1 MPVEPTDPASQP
13 ERRQAFMQALTT
25 EHFTLQTARA
35 VAVNE
40 GNGRTALY
48 IGALS
53 STLVALALVA
63 QRSPLGQ
70 GFYAVALTV
79 LPAVLFL
86 GLVTYVR
93 VLQSSIE
100 DILYARAI
108 NRIRHY
114 YTEIDP
120 SRAHYFLLSGR
131 DDVRG
136 ALANMCIRDSWTQF
150 LFTMPSAVAVINALL
165 AGVTVALGLV
175 TAAGTPLPATVLSG
189 MASGTT
195 VLALHLGYQV
205 RRFAT
210 MKAKVA
216 AVFPSAGPALVGG
229 RRPSEG
235 EEDGGPLPLEVDVQ
249 VVAAGHRGREQGRP
263 GRRGQGGQDRVG
275 RVRRRLVGEV
285 DAGHRL
291 AQQPPGEDRQVDM
304 GGLAAAVR
312 PGQRSRLDRQHP
324 EPPLGVGRAAPEPS
338 EAGQGGAAPAVGVGE
353 AALGV
358 GLPGLDQGVG
368 HRVAGAVQQ
377 PARQPQRARGAV
389 GHHLGAVG
397 PEQADGEER
406 PDGLG
411 GGGERGHSSSP
422 SSSGVAPRPRRT
434 MSHR

>member
-1 MPVEPTDPASQP
+1 MSVEPIGPVSQP

-70 GFYAVALTV
+70 VFYAVALTV

-120 SRAHYFLLSGR
+120 SQAHYFLLSGR
-131 DDVRG
+131 DDFRG

-165 AGVTVALGLV
+165 AGVTVALALV
-175 TAAGTPLPATVLSG
+175 TAIDAPLPFTVLTG
-189 MASGTT
+189 MALGTT
-195 VLALHLGYQV
+195 VLGLHLAYQV

-210 MKAKVA
+210 MKANVA
-216 AVFPSAGPALVGG
+216 AVFPTI
-229 RRPSEG
+229 R
-235 EEDGGPLPLEVDVQ
+235 
-249 VVAAGHRGREQGRP
+249 
-263 GRRGQGGQDRVG
+263 
-275 RVRRRLVGEV
+275 
-285 DAGHRL
+285 
-291 AQQPPGEDRQVDM
+291 
-304 GGLAAAVR
+304 
-312 PGQRSRLDRQHP
+312 
-324 EPPLGVGRAAPEPS
+324 
-338 EAGQGGAAPAVGVGE
+338 
-353 AALGV
+353 
-358 GLPGLDQGVG
+358 
-368 HRVAGAVQQ
+368 
-377 PARQPQRARGAV
+377 
-389 GHHLGAVG
+389 
-397 PEQADGEER
+397 
-406 PDGLG
+406 
-411 GGGERGHSSSP
+411 
-422 SSSGVAPRPRRT
+422 PRPT
-434 MSHR
+434 LVPPTE

>member
-1 MPVEPTDPASQP
+1 MTVDPIGPASQP

-100 DILYARAI
+100 DVLYARAI

-175 TAAGTPLPATVLSG
+175 TAAGTPLPVTVLSG

-229 RRPSEG
+229 RGPSEG

-263 GRRGQGGQDRVG
+263 GRLGQGGQDRVG

-312 PGQRSRLDRQHP
+312 PGHRSRLDRQHP
-324 EPPLGVGRAAPEPS
+324 EPPLGVGRAAPEPP
-338 EAGQGGAAPAVGVGE
+338 EAGRGGAVPAVGVGE

-389 GHHLGAVG
+389 GHHPRPVG

-411 GGGERGHSSSP
+411 GGGEGGHSSSP